1 VRVRD
6 FPTGREWIAAII
18 AGGPGFVAVGA
29 SQVVHL
35 GPGTPCYGDYDGR
48 IWTSPDGRHWSRQS
62 VGLDKTPLTHVVEFN
77 GVVYAFGRP
86 GDTCDRRGD
95 RGYSVWSSADGM
107 AWTLAAV
114 EVGAPYGAIFD
125 VVATDSRLVALG
137 WDTNRHSQAWLSD
150 DGSTWSVPQVPPLS
164 VAWGASLGD
173 TVVAFDNPDDPV
185 TGLQVDV
192 SYDAGANWQ
201 QVFVEPN
208 DVFEVQPGHDAW
220 VLGDEPAVVIDFLGN
235 IEQLGRP
242 ASKDRIVTTL
252 LMTDI
257 VDSTATASRLGDAT
271 WKQTLGEHNRLVRA
285 RLERYLG
292 KEVNTTGDGFL
303 AMFASA
309 IAAIRC
315 AASIRDATNEFGL
328 PVRIGI
334 HTGEV
339 ELLPGDIGGVS
350 VHAAARVMALGGASD
365 VIVSATTR
373 GLVLDADVHFES
385 RGVQR
390 LKGLPT
396 RLEVFALVG

>member
-6 FPTGREWIAAII
+6 FPTGREWIAAIT

-86 GDTCDRRGD
+86 GDTCERRGD

-201 QVFVEPN
+201 QVFVDLSLEATY
-208 DVFEVQPGHDAW
+208 DFDAH
-220 VLGDEPAVVIDFLGN
+220 VAVSNG
-235 IEQLGRP
+235 
-242 ASKDRIVTTL
+242 TL
-252 LMTDI
+252 LVATRACCVRGADVGIPITTSDGRTWAVGPTLASPADALVPLVNGFMTMSRDDGGTLLSPDGRSWFVGPTLPSTRGGGPALLAAGPLGI
-257 VDSTATASRLGDAT
+257 VDVPGGA
-271 WKQTLGEHNRLVRA
+271 
-285 RLERYLG
+285 
-292 KEVNTTGDGFL
+292 GDG
-303 AMFASA
+303 
-309 IAAIRC
+309 
-315 AASIRDATNEFGL
+315 
-328 PVRIGI
+328 
-334 HTGEV
+334 
-339 ELLPGDIGGVS
+339 GG
-350 VHAAARVMALGGASD
+350 H
-365 VIVSATTR
+365 
-373 GLVLDADVHFES
+373 VHFAPAD
-385 RGVQR
+385 R
-390 LKGLPT
+390 LDPAAWT
-396 RLEVFALVG
+396 TPAEVAEGR